1 MRRGRWIGRA
11 MMSASVA
18 SSLLFVFGTPA
29 LAKAAAS
36 KPANRTKPTVARAAM
51 CWQDYCPCQS
61 QGGIS
66 AHICRRLR
74 AGLPVDKETLS
85 LGALQR
91 DALAEIDASGF

>member
-1 MRRGRWIGRA
+1 MI
-11 MMSASVA
+11 SASIVIC
-18 SSLLFVFGTPA
+18 LLLTAGTPA
-29 LAKAAAS
+29 LAKATAT
-36 KPANRTKPTVARAAM
+36 KPTQRTKPTVQRAAM
-51 CWQDYCPCQS
+51 CWQDYCPCES

-74 AGLPVDKETLS
+74 AGLPVDKETFS